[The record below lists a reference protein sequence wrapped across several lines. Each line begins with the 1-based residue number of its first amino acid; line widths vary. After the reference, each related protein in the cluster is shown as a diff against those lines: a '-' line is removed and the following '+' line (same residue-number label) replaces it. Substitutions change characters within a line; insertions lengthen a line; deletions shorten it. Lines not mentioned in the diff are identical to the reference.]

1 MVLEVIIFWLH
12 ITLSIIRVN
21 PTLYKTILAITIKS
35 MKRKIFT
42 ILISIIHQPVLQI
55 ILLEN
60 KLRCY
65 MQIFIIQKL
74 KMVLILYHIV

>member
-1 MVLEVIIFWLH
+1 MVLEVIAF
-12 ITLSIIRVN
+12 IRFN

-35 MKRKIFT
+35 TKRKIFT

-65 MQIFIIQKL
+65 MQIFSYTI